1 MKKRAISSLLVTLIA
16 VSFILPALATET
28 DGNTQPS
35 AALQAQS
42 DAEISA
48 GPDAEADAQASE
60 QPDATPGA
68 AVDAEPEPKSF
79 IFLDDI
85 PQVVEYEL
93 RDGTTYVTV
102 SSFVAMV
109 DPQAVVEEEGGV
121 VTVTS
126 ARVEQIVDD
135 EGNTADVVQETLSM
149 TVSVQVPYIVV
160 NGRYLYAKGSITT
173 VNGSVAAPIR
183 KLALAFNLDV
193 DYDAVEHAALLTH
206 VQDRSAY
213 IQSGD
218 SYYDADELYWMSR
231 LIYAESG
238 NQPLDGMIAVGNVV
252 MNRVNSPRY
261 PNNIYDVLNQKNQF
275 VPPSSLSKRTPNNQS
290 VVAAKL
296 VLDGAEVLPTALFFN
311 MKGLSS
317 YASRTRPYVTT
328 IGDHA
333 FYA

>member
-1 MKKRAISSLLVTLIA
+1 MKKRTISSLLVTLI
-16 VSFILPALATET
+16 VISFILPALATEVG
-28 DGNTQPS
+28 GNTQPP
-35 AALQAQS
+35 APAQAES
-42 DAEISA
+42 DAA
-48 GPDAEADAQASE
+48 PDAAGNA
-60 QPDATPGA
+60 QPDATPDA
-68 AVDAEPEPKSF
+68 AGDADSDPKSF
-79 IFLDDI
+79 VFLDDV
-85 PQVVEYEL
+85 PQDVEYEL
-93 RDGTTYVTV
+93 FDGTTYVTV

-109 DPQAVVEEEGGV
+109 DPQAVVEEENGV

-126 ARVEQIVDD
+126 ARVEQVTDD
-135 EGNTADVVQETLSM
+135 EGNTEDVVRETLSM
-149 TVSVQVPYIVV
+149 TVSVQVPYIVA
-160 NGRYLYAKGSITT
+160 NGRYLYAKDSITT

-193 DYDAVEHAALLTH
+193 DYDAEAHAALLIH

-213 IQSGD
+213 IQPGD
-218 SYYDADELYWMSR
+218 SYYDADDLYWMSR

-261 PNNIYDVLNQKNQF
+261 PDNIYDVLNQKNQF
-275 VPPSSLSKRTPNNQS
+275 VPPSSLSKRTPNSQS

-296 VLDGAEVLPTALFFN
+296 VMDGAEVLPTALFFN

-317 YASRTRPYVTT
+317 YASRNRPYVAT